1 MRLTDVAR
9 VGARGLG
16 ARRVRTALSALG
28 IGIGIATMV
37 AVVSIPASSKAA
49 LLAQLARVGNML
61 TVQSGTSFS
70 GAPDPLPGTAAGMI
84 RRIPPV
90 QSAAAVGVVPGATV
104 RRTAA
109 VPAVNTG
116 GIAVVA
122 ADASLPSTL
131 GASIAHGA
139 FLNAATARYPAVV
152 LGNAA
157 AATLGIPDV
166 REPAQVYIG
175 STYFAVVGILNLTP
189 LSPEI
194 DDSVLVGTPVAERLL
209 GFSGAPTQIY
219 VRAAPD
225 QVGPVRGVLAAT
237 ANPAHPEAV
246 DVSRPSDAL
255 AARASARGAFNGLL
269 LGLGAVA
276 LLVGGIGI
284 ANVMIISV
292 LERRTEIGLRRSLG
306 ATKTQIAG
314 QFVTESLILAAIGGG
329 LGVVLGVLGTIVAA
343 RAGHNPVAVPATAAA
358 GALIAAIVVG
368 VLAGFY
374 PAARAARLAPTDA
387 LRASP

>member
-157 AATLGIPDV
+157 ASTLGIPDV

-175 STYFAVVGILNLTP
+175 STYFAVVGTLERPT
-189 LSPEI
+189 E
-194 DDSVLVGTPVAERLL
+194 GRGRLL
-209 GFSGAPTQIY
+209 GDDVSELCDRELSLLRRRRIGFVFQQFFLLDHLTALENAAEALLYRGVPPRQR
-219 VRAAPD
+219 RAA
-225 QVGPVRGVLAAT
+225 A
-237 ANPAHPEAV
+237 
-246 DVSRPSDAL
+246 
-255 AARASARGAFNGLL
+255 ASAL
-269 LGLGAVA
+269 
-276 LLVGGIGI
+276 
-284 ANVMIISV
+284 
-292 LERRTEIGLRRSLG
+292 
-306 ATKTQIAG
+306 
-314 QFVTESLILAAIGGG
+314 
-329 LGVVLGVLGTIVAA
+329 
-343 RAGHNPVAVPATAAA
+343 
-358 GALIAAIVVG
+358 
-368 VLAGFY
+368 
-374 PAARAARLAPTDA
+374 
-387 LRASP
+387 

>member
-1 MRLTDVAR
+1 VRLTDVAR

-284 ANVMIISV
+284 ANV

-306 ATKTQIAG
+306 ATKIQIAG